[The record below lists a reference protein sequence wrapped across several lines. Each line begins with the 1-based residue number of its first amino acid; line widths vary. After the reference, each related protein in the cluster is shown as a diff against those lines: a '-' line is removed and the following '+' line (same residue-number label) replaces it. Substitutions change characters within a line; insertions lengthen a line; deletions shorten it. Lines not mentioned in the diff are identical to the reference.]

1 MEKPLNLNDIATLK
15 KYITDG
21 NELYKSFPFGGA
33 GVCIVS
39 EAPRRR
45 PQEKSFYPDS
55 RYVVTCHIRELS
67 WVFEELYRIFCAGDL
82 LDHCSK
88 FEFFGRLANAANDA
102 AAENAEIT
110 AAELAL
116 KVIAEAEKMHQE
128 IQENRFDYLMV
139 TSGNR
144 IAADK

>member
-1 MEKPLNLNDIATLK
+1 MENKIHWDDIATLK
-15 KYITDG
+15 KYIADG
-21 NELYKSFPFGGA
+21 NELYKSLPFGGA

-39 EAPRRR
+39 ALPRRR
-45 PQEKSFYPDS
+45 KGDVSFYPDP
-55 RYVVTCHIRELS
+55 RYVVTCHSRELS
-67 WVFEELYRIFCAGDL
+67 WIFEELYRIFTDGNL

-102 AAENAEIT
+102 TAENAEIT

>member
-21 NELYKSFPFGGA
+21 NKLYKSLPFGGA

-45 PQEKSFYPDS
+45 PQEKSFYPDP

-88 FEFFGRLANAANDA
+88 FEFFGRLANAVNDA
-102 AAENAEIT
+102 TAENAEIT

>member
-1 MEKPLNLNDIATLK
+1 MEKQTHWSDIAALK
-15 KYITDG
+15 NYIAEG
-21 NELYKSFPFGGA
+21 NELYKSLPFGGA

-45 PQEKSFYPDS
+45 PQENSFYPDP
-55 RYVVTCHIRELS
+55 RYVVTCHSRELS

-82 LDHCSK
+82 LDSCSK

-102 AAENAEIT
+102 TAEDANISAAA
-110 AAELAL
+110 LAL
-116 KVIAEAEKMHQE
+116 KVIAEAEIMHQE
-128 IQENRFDYLMV
+128 ITENRFAYLTV